1 MKVILLA
8 AGLSSR
14 LTKGNK
20 LTLPLPDG
28 TTVLERAIRTAGCF
42 TQEVWV
48 VTGHDASAT
57 TAIAEANGA
66 QSLYNPDYMQGQET
80 SLRKALTTLPGP
92 MLVCPADLYL
102 LTEDDYRLCA
112 GMLEGHEA
120 VRPVFHGQIG
130 HPAGLSARFVEEYRK
145 EAYTRVKTLMERL
158 DHRFYEAGES
168 AVRDVDTDEDFKRM
182 LEELGWKQDRR

>member
-1 MKVILLA
+1 MRVVLLA

-28 TTVLERAIRTAGCF
+28 TTVLERAIRTARCF

-48 VTGHDASAT
+48 VTGHEASAT

-102 LTEDDYRLCA
+102 LTADDYGLCA
-112 GMLEGHEA
+112 AMLEGHEA
-120 VRPVFHGQIG
+120 ARPVFRGQIG

-145 EAYTRVKTLMERL
+145 EANTRVKTLMERME
-158 DHRFYEAGES
+158 HRFYEAGES

-182 LEELGWKQDRR
+182 LEELGWK